1 MKTAYLYL
9 RVNTPMKDPTELMRE
24 QEEVLR
30 AYCRENKISA
40 DKVFK
45 DHASAATFNRPG
57 WQQLVLDLTNGTSKP
72 DLILFTTWDR
82 FSRNA
87 PEALTMIKALKKIGI
102 EVMATTQGRAEL
114 YDPIEKLLLDLK
126 NTAAQ

>member
-9 RVNTPMKDPTELMRE
+9 RVNTPMQNPTELMRE
-24 QEEVLR
+24 QEEALR
-30 AYCRENKISA
+30 KYCRENEITA

-45 DHASAATFNRPG
+45 DHASAGTFNRPG
-57 WQQLVLDLTNGTSKP
+57 WQQLVIDLTNSTGKP

-87 PEALTMIKALKKIGI
+87 PEALTMIKALNKMGI
-102 EVMATTQGRAEL
+102 EAMATTQGRAEL

-126 NTAAQ
+126 NTGE